1 MGIRLLPWE
10 YGVRNLLR
18 SPWRTVMGAGGIA
31 LVTLLVISAVAFV
44 RGMGESL
51 AASSVGNNVI
61 LLGSGSEE
69 SVERSEVGAAVA
81 GIAAASVP
89 GIVERL
95 GVRYVSPEVH
105 VGLVVT
111 VDGEET
117 QAMLRGITETAYLV
131 HPQVR
136 ITDGRAPGAG
146 ELLAGR
152 LSGAR
157 MGIPDERLALG
168 RSIEID
174 GESWTISGHF
184 EAPGTVLEA
193 ELWTDLQGLR
203 VATQRDSLS
212 CVVITLDESTE
223 LADVALFTKQRLDL
237 ELVAMSEDGYYAKLE
252 EFYAPVRAMVWATA
266 ALVTAGAFLGG
277 LNTMYAAF
285 SARIRELA
293 TLQAIGYGRRALLLS
308 LVQESLL
315 TAAIGALVGAG
326 LGLFLDG
333 IAVRISMG
341 AFGLR
346 VDGIAMAAGLG
357 AGLALGLFGAL
368 PAAARCLRMP
378 IVEALRA

>member
-1 MGIRLLPWE
+1 MRMRLLPWD

-18 SPWRTVMGAGGIA
+18 SPWRTVLGAGGIG
-31 LVTLLVISAVAFV
+31 LVTLLVIAAVSFV

-51 AASSVGNNVI
+51 SASSMGNNVI

-69 SVERSEVGAAVA
+69 SVERSEVGAGVS
-81 GIAAASVP
+81 GIASASIP
-89 GIVERL
+89 GVVERA

-105 VGLVVT
+105 VGLVVI
-111 VDGEET
+111 VDDEET
-117 QAMLRGITETAYLV
+117 QAMLRGVSDTAYLV
-131 HPQVR
+131 HPLVR
-136 ITDGRAPGAG
+136 ITEGRAPGAR

-152 LSGAR
+152 LAGAR
-157 MGIPDERLALG
+157 MGIPDERLAVG
-168 RSIEID
+168 KTIEID
-174 GESWTISGHF
+174 GEPWEITGRF

-212 CVVITLDESTE
+212 CIVMTLDDSTE
-223 LADVALFTKQRLDL
+223 LADVEVFTKQRLDL
-237 ELVAMSEDGYYAKLE
+237 ELVAMSEQDYYAKLE
-252 EFYAPVRAMVWATA
+252 EFYAPVRAMVWVTA

-277 LNTMYAAF
+277 LNTMYASFA
-285 SARIRELA
+285 ARIRELA
-293 TLQAIGYGRRALLLS
+293 TLQALGYGRRALLLS

-315 TAAIGALVGAG
+315 TAAMGALAGAG
-326 LGLFLDG
+326 VGLLLDG

-341 AFGLR
+341 AFGLA
-346 VDGIAMAAGLG
+346 VDGVAMAAGLG